1 MYPNKTL
8 TRLAFACWLA
18 VVPLAMLA
26 TDPSWA
32 QGNTTAPVNLKQAFD
47 EAWLR
52 QPEAQSLNQLREAAQ
67 ARRDVAESWVAE
79 TPSLEAEANQGGE
92 EYVAGVALPMWL
104 PGERSRTGALAQAES
119 SAVNSRAAAAQLR
132 TAAVVRSAWWSWQ
145 LARDDQVLA
154 KKRFSNTQR
163 LAADVARRV
172 NAGDLARADQ
182 HQADGAAAMAEF
194 ALFESNSV
202 LAATA
207 QNLRAL
213 TGYFPA
219 NQAVNSSEPL
229 PVIPVDFS
237 SLDASH
243 PAVRELFDQ
252 AEVARRATDLA
263 KAQSGSNPVLFI
275 GTSRQPG
282 DVSGTWNQSVNV
294 GVSIPFGASSRNKL
308 RVATAQA
315 QAIETEGL
323 WRLERERLVASLDSA
338 RLRVEA
344 ARQQKTAADKRA
356 RLARESRGFFE
367 KSFRMGE
374 TDLPTRLRIELE
386 AVEAERQA
394 ARIRIELA
402 AAISDL
408 RQSLGLLPAQN

>member
-104 PGERSRTGALAQAES
+104 PGERLRTGALAQAES

-243 PAVRELFDQ
+243 PA
-252 AEVARRATDLA
+252 
-263 KAQSGSNPVLFI
+263 
-275 GTSRQPG
+275 
-282 DVSGTWNQSVNV
+282 
-294 GVSIPFGASSRNKL
+294 
-308 RVATAQA
+308 
-315 QAIETEGL
+315 
-323 WRLERERLVASLDSA
+323 
-338 RLRVEA
+338 
-344 ARQQKTAADKRA
+344 
-356 RLARESRGFFE
+356 
-367 KSFRMGE
+367 
-374 TDLPTRLRIELE
+374 
-386 AVEAERQA
+386 
-394 ARIRIELA
+394 
-402 AAISDL
+402 
-408 RQSLGLLPAQN
+408 